1 VAVPLASQMAARPP
15 EEVAEIAG
23 RAGLT
28 AATAPSLLGR
38 PRRHLA
44 GEGHRHQEAG
54 EPAEIGQEPFRVL
67 GLSAVEWPGRLQR
80 LRQGR
85 LAGLLPPGSELWLD
99 GGHNLRHLL
108 GRPRRHLAG
117 EGHRHQEAGEPAEIG
132 QEPFLG
138 DRAWERPP
146 RVLIC
151 GSLYLAGAVLAANG
165 TPPV

>member
-1 VAVPLASQMAARPP
+1 
-15 EEVAEIAG
+15 
-23 RAGLT
+23 
-28 AATAPSLLGR
+28 
-38 PRRHLA
+38 LA

-67 GLSAVEWPGRLQR
+67 GAEQR
-80 LRQGR
+80 RDEDQGR
-85 LAGLLPPGSELWLD
+85 VAPLLQVEEVAEIAGRAGLTAATAPSLEAALASLGDRAWDGRRPGFR
-99 GGHNLRHLL
+99 GKCQACRQTIQGIHRAAVA
-108 GRPRRHLAG
+108 RMRAG
-117 EGHRHQEAGEPAEIG
+117 TKV
-132 QEPFLG
+132 

>member
-1 VAVPLASQMAARPP
+1 MAVPLAGQMAARPP

-28 AATAPSLLGR
+28 AATAPSLEAA
-38 PRRHLA
+38 LA
-44 GEGHRHQEAG
+44 
-54 EPAEIGQEPFRVL
+54 
-67 GLSAVEWPGRLQR
+67 S
-80 LRQGR
+80 
-85 LAGLLPPGSELWLD
+85 
-99 GGHNLRHLL
+99 
-108 GRPRRHLAG
+108 
-117 EGHRHQEAGEPAEIG
+117 
-132 QEPFLG
+132 LG